1 MAKEYTLIGGNGTV
15 VSPLEVTED
24 GDYFAG
30 DSRAFNPV
38 KVRASGSGSST
49 LSGLTDVDISNPSNG
64 QTLVYNSTSGKWE
77 NGAGGGVMI
86 LQGSVGDDPE
96 SIQLAITYAEL
107 YTMLQN
113 GPVVVNCPGYTE
125 FDIYNVL
132 LTGAAMSE
140 GMYLVVGLLLMST
153 INGRGAATDTV
164 LLTLP
169 N

>member
-1 MAKEYTLIGGNGTV
+1 MADFDPVSYMMGQKAGGGGGGSTTL
-15 VSPLEVTED
+15 
-24 GDYFAG
+24 A
-30 DSRAFNPV
+30 
-38 KVRASGSGSST
+38 
-49 LSGLTDVDISNPSNG
+49 GLTDVDISNPSNG

-86 LQGSVGDDPE
+86 LQGSVSDDPE

-107 YTMLQN
+107 YAMLQN

-132 LTGAAMSE
+132 LTGAVLDE
-140 GMYLVVGLLLMST
+140 GTYFVAGLLLMGR
-153 INGRGAATDTV
+153 INGQGAATDTV

-169 N
+169 H